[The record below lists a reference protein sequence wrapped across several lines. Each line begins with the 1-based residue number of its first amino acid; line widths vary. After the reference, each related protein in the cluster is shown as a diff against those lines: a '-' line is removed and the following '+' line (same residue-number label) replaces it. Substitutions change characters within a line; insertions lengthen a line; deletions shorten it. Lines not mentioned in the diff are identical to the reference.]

1 MDAAEQLEHFNRIAT
16 LTASLTADE
25 LLQLD
30 IETVLRRLFWQE
42 KILRFDPQ
50 TPRFACTCSRERVAS
65 MIRGLG
71 EEEAVGIVAER
82 DEIDVTCDF
91 CGQHY
96 RFDAVDTGQL
106 FTAPGDRPP
115 GPSTVQ

>member
-1 MDAAEQLEHFNRIAT
+1 MEPEEQMEHFNRIAT
-16 LTASLTADE
+16 LTASLTSEE
-25 LLQLD
+25 LLALD
-30 IETVLRRLFWQE
+30 VETILRRLYWQE
-42 KILRFDPQ
+42 KILRFDVQ

-71 EEEAVGIVAER
+71 QEEADSIIAER
-82 DEIDVTCDF
+82 REIDVTCDF

-96 RFDAVDTGQL
+96 RFDSVDAAQL